1 MIRFDPALDQVAHR
15 QWPLSHR
22 PWVMTQSWHDLL
34 FAHWRVD
41 ERLLRPHVPAA
52 FDLDRF
58 DGSAWLGV
66 VPFTM
71 SRVVPRGVPPVPWLS
86 AFPELNVR
94 TYVSPRDGKR
104 GVYFFSLDA
113 ARLAAV
119 VAARAMFRLPYFPA
133 SMQVTPRGQ
142 GVHYVSRRRGGRASF
157 VGAYEPTG
165 PAFNPARGTL
175 EFFLTERYCL
185 YHVDLL
191 GRPARLEIHHA
202 PWQLQTARAKIDENT
217 MAHALGIPLTG
228 APLLHFA
235 KRQDVVTWWT
245 RPLRV

>member
-1 MIRFDPALDQVAHR
+1 
-15 QWPLSHR
+15 
-22 PWVMTQSWHDLL
+22 MTQSWHEPALL
-34 FAHWRVD
+34 ALAGERAAAAAAH
-41 ERLLRPHVPAA
+41 PAA

-58 DGSAWLGV
+58 DGRRLAGRGAV
-66 VPFTM
+66 HHE
-71 SRVVPRGVPPVPWLS
+71 PRGAARRAAGALVL

-119 VAARAMFRLPYFPA
+119 LAARAMFRLPYFPA
-133 SMQVTPRGQ
+133 SMQVTGRGE
-142 GVHYVSRRRGGRASF
+142 GVHYVSRRRGGSASF
-157 VGAYEPTG
+157 VGSYAPTG

-185 YHVDLL
+185 YHTDLL

-202 PWQLQTARAKIDENT
+202 PWQLQTARAEISENT
-217 MAHALGIPLTG
+217 MADPLGIPLEG

-245 RPLRV
+245 RPLRI

>member
-1 MIRFDPALDQVAHR
+1 MIRFDPALDRVAHR

-71 SRVVPRGVPPVPWLS
+71 SHVAPRGVPPVPWFS

-119 VAARAMFRLPYFPA
+119 LAARAMFRLPYFPA
-133 SMQVTPRGQ
+133 SMQVTGRGE
-142 GVHYVSRRRGGRASF
+142 GVHYVSRRRGGSASF
-157 VGAYEPTG
+157 VGSYAPTG

-185 YHVDLL
+185 YHTDLL

-202 PWQLQTARAKIDENT
+202 PWQLQTARAEISENT
-217 MAHALGIPLTG
+217 MADPLGIPLHG

-235 KRQDVVTWWT
+235 KRQDVVAWWT
-245 RPLRV
+245 KPLRM